1 MDAVCRI
8 HQKAYNDDLL
18 NKLFNTGKKE
28 LSFFLKD
35 PATGLVLRARPDN
48 ILEKKSG
55 ALYLVDL
62 KTTDCAQEYVFSR
75 DIIKYGY
82 HTQAAFYMDIY
93 EQTTGRRPDGF
104 IIVAIE
110 KSRDCDYTTWAMPE
124 QVLAEASREYRSWL
138 DQFKYCLSS
147 NEWPGYPKS
156 VIEFSLPSWKQQQI
170 NEIW

>member
-18 NKLFNTGKKE
+18 KKLFNTGKKE

-62 KTTDCAQEYVFSR
+62 KTTITLKNMSF
-75 DIIKYGY
+75 
-82 HTQAAFYMDIY
+82 
-93 EQTTGRRPDGF
+93 
-104 IIVAIE
+104 
-110 KSRDCDYTTWAMPE
+110 PE
-124 QVLAEASREYRSWL
+124 IS
-138 DQFKYCLSS
+138 
-147 NEWPGYPKS
+147 
-156 VIEFSLPSWKQQQI
+156 
-170 NEIW
+170 